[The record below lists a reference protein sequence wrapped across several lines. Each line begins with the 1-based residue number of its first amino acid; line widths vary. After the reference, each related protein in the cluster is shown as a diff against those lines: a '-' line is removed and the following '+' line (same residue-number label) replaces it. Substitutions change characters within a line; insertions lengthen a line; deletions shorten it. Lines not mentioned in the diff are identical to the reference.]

1 MRLGPATPPK
11 FSLKILPFRMFDL
24 LLTDDPANWSWTAF
38 LNLPSLTL
46 SLILSRYQSI
56 QQIPTLIPILLVWP
70 PSTPVAARSRL
81 LDEYWTRPSDARAL
95 ALNSIPSLKGWPP
108 SPIVFGLFVVPIVR
122 ALYGR
127 CLAKLQ
133 RWVLG
138 SIPVSSRR
146 LGGLNFRIGEVGP
159 FFVRIR
165 VQDAQRAAEPPA
177 AAAGGNDA
185 ANAAPEDLDAVAAA
199 EQMIEIDSSALGRR
213 VGGALLIPAISSMMG
228 SLLFRLSK
236 RSQILRNFLGVRPP
250 LSGLLPPAYGIHTK
264 DWERLGFLK
273 QMRLAF
279 RLVLSATWNGTR
291 TWAEADPVWYVS
303 LTFLLVERLIK
314 LLPGGG
320 ILLASGSSL

>member
-1 MRLGPATPPK
+1 M
-11 FSLKILPFRMFDL
+11 
-24 LLTDDPANWSWTAF
+24 
-38 LNLPSLTL
+38 
-46 SLILSRYQSI
+46 
-56 QQIPTLIPILLVWP
+56 
-70 PSTPVAARSRL
+70 
-81 LDEYWTRPSDARAL
+81 
-95 ALNSIPSLKGWPP
+95 
-108 SPIVFGLFVVPIVR
+108 
-122 ALYGR
+122 
-127 CLAKLQ
+127 
-133 RWVLG
+133 
-138 SIPVSSRR
+138 SSRR

-177 AAAGGNDA
+177 AAAGGNDP